1 MSHSTIGQK
10 KLLTRVRKIK
20 GQTIALENSLDGEPD
35 CLKFLQQ
42 IAAIKGA
49 VNGLMKEVLEDH
61 LREHLGAE
69 DISPLQR
76 MEEVEQVIL
85 VLKSYLK

>member
-1 MSHSTIGQK
+1 MSHTIASRK
-10 KLLTRVRKIK
+10 KLLNRVRRIK
-20 GQTIALENSLDGEPD
+20 GQSIALEDTLEGEPD
-35 CLKFLQQ
+35 CLKILQQ

-49 VNGLMKEVLEDH
+49 VNGLMKEVLEEH

-69 DISPLQR
+69 DITQQQR
-76 MEEVEQVIL
+76 QEEVEQVIL

>member
-1 MSHSTIGQK
+1 MSHTIASRK
-10 KLLTRVRKIK
+10 KLLNRVRRIK
-20 GQTIALENSLDGEPD
+20 GQSIALEDTLEGEPD
-35 CLKFLQQ
+35 CLKILQQ

-69 DISPLQR
+69 DITQQQR
-76 MEEVEQVIL
+76 QEEVEQVIL

>member
-1 MSHSTIGQK
+1 MSHIAADKT

-20 GQTIALENSLDGEPD
+20 GQAVALENALEGESD
-35 CLKFLQQ
+35 CTKVLQQ

-49 VNGLMKEVLEDH
+49 VNGLMREVLEDH
-61 LREHLGAE
+61 LREHLGA
-69 DISPLQR
+69 DDLTPQQR
-76 MEEVEQVIL
+76 QDELEQVIL

>member
-1 MSHSTIGQK
+1 MSHTIAEKK

-20 GQTIALENSLDGEPD
+20 GQSLALENSLEGEPD
-35 CLKFLQQ
+35 CMAVLQQ

-49 VNGLMKEVLEDH
+49 VNGLMKEVLEGH
-61 LREHLGAE
+61 LRVHLGAE
-69 DISPLQR
+69 DITQKQR
-76 MEEVEQVIL
+76 EDEVEQVIM

>member
-1 MSHSTIGQK
+1 MSHTIIGK
-10 KLLTRVRKIK
+10 RKLLTRVRKIK
-20 GQTIALENSLDGEPD
+20 GQTIALENSLEGEPD
-35 CLKFLQQ
+35 CMKVLQQ

-49 VNGLMKEVLEDH
+49 VNGLMKEVLEGH

-69 DISPLQR
+69 ELSQEQR
-76 MEEVEQVIL
+76 TEEVEQVIL

>member
-1 MSHSTIGQK
+1 MAHTIAGKK
-10 KLLTRVRKIK
+10 KLLSRVRRIK
-20 GQTIALENSLDGEPD
+20 GQTSAVEKSLEAETD
-35 CLKFLQQ
+35 CMVILQQ

-49 VNGLMKEVLEDH
+49 INGLMKEVLEGH

-69 DISPLQR
+69 DISQTQR
-76 MEEVEQVIL
+76 QKEVEQVIS